1 MGMVDISGVQE
12 IVGDMLVGGLL
23 DDDDDVSG
31 YEELVG
37 YDDDD
42 DSVGWNPF
50 RSKRRAPKR
59 GAPTRAMV
67 PRGAAGVQRAAM
79 ANALAAKQVRGG
91 SIVKEHNYSKSR
103 QWILGFDSV
112 TTVAAAATA
121 NITSNPQMPFRPRRL
136 SVLGSVA
143 GSFLLNNLVIGN
155 QPQFA
160 SLQFAV
166 PADMFGPTSFGTDLQ
181 TDTAQPNT
189 NVQLQV
195 TNITGA
201 ALRFVAGII
210 GDAVS

>member
-42 DSVGWNPF
+42 VGAI
-50 RSKRRAPKR
+50 RRGR
-59 GAPTRAMV
+59 GRRPATRALA
-67 PRGAAGVQRAAM
+67 PRGSAGVQRAAM